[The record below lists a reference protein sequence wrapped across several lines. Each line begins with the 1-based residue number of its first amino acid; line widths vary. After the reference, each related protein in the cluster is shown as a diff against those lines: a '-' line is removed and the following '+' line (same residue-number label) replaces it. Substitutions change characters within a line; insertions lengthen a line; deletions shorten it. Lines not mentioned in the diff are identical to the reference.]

1 MKPINMSLL
10 QGQMAKKGLDWK
22 GQIQYLDWDDDNIRL
37 SQCKLRDREWQP
49 KLKHQYIVLE
59 TKNWRKR
66 LEDDQGY
73 IHYGISIPNYPTSRS
88 SSWTGSG
95 NSIDRDDNMITHEF
109 SNEKVLTIRL
119 YKCKLWEWQI
129 TQFYLNHQFVVL
141 ETENWWWAIEK
152 DGEGIVL
159 QRSKRLEDVEGH
171 RTDGTPRPEPL
182 MQMHFHDVREKD
194 LTMTRILDY
203 VAFTKL
209 HLPYHFLFANCKRF
223 AAELYNAII
232 KY

>member
-59 TKNWRKR
+59 TKNWRRKR

-88 SSWTGSG
+88 SSW
-95 NSIDRDDNMITHEF
+95 
-109 SNEKVLTIRL
+109 
-119 YKCKLWEWQI
+119 
-129 TQFYLNHQFVVL
+129 
-141 ETENWWWAIEK
+141 TENWWWAIEK